1 MKRLP
6 STHKKTPINKEEKS
20 PDFYQ
25 LSKVSPLPEVT
36 VTASQ
41 PAPSSNGPVHATGET
56 RDAKDEQLEN
66 LRLSNELLRAQL
78 AELQART
85 AGVPVTG
92 IPATP
97 ADAEL
102 RYNQQLMQLQKE
114 KFDQVNSEKGDGSN
128 VNV

>member
-25 LSKVSPLPEVT
+25 LSKVSPLPEVR
-36 VTASQ
+36 ASQ
-41 PAPSSNGPVHATGET
+41 PAPSSNGPVPATGET
-56 RDAKDEQLEN
+56 RESLTKDEQLEN
-66 LRLSNELLRAQL
+66 LRLQNELLRAQL

-85 AGVPVTG
+85 GVTVTG